1 MAATLEAALAYVK
14 AGLSV
19 LPVRADGSKTPA
31 ISRWKEYQQ
40 RLPTE
45 PELEGWF
52 GKKHLGIGV
61 ICGKISSGLELID
74 FDAEAETIY
83 PAWVELVE
91 AEVTGL
97 VNRLCVVK
105 TPKGYHV
112 RYRCA
117 TPIPGNTKLAMT
129 AGKPVEVLI
138 ETRGEGG
145 YGIAPGSPIECHDSR
160 IPYEHR
166 SGPKL
171 SQVETITP
179 DEREILIRCA
189 RSFDRSVEAEP
200 RHVNG
205 DQAQGVS
212 PGDDYS
218 TRGPDW
224 SEILGPHGWA
234 CARELGHARYWR
246 RPGKVGAGWSATTG
260 VCTNCKAHDLLCV
273 FSTNAP
279 PFPGPAN
286 GRACSSHT
294 KFSAFA
300 LLNHA
305 GDFRAAAKALA
316 ADGYGD
322 RRPSGGRPEAQSAAV
337 DGSSIILDYLRTK
350 YEPTFRRDSMI
361 YSAKRGR
368 EIRKAEVC
376 GAPGSDLIDT
386 LLTASDFPRYE
397 NGSPKRSAVPT
408 YYRNWA
414 PIAWQDLLDS
424 LPDEQDA
431 PEIAGSAREQF
442 RETVANALLTM
453 QHFQVQHRGPD
464 RTDHAEVQ
472 RRSLIAWCVLWAK
485 PGKWASVRT
494 LRLWCRRDAH
504 GDLHVAMHQ
513 SLFGQ
518 INRTAPWS
526 HRRFV
531 QLCELYEI
539 GTSAPERPGGWR
551 AVELTSEFIADL
563 LAGPIDETVDGTCC
577 SAAMKSGP
585 PTVPST
591 VPSTEP
597 HKGHIE
603 EQ

>member
-19 LPVRADGSKTPA
+19 LPVRANGSKAPA
-31 ISRWKEYQQ
+31 ITHWKEYQH
-40 RLPTE
+40 RLATE
-45 PELEGWF
+45 PELEEWF
-52 GKKHLGIGV
+52 GNGRLAGIGV
-61 ICGKISSGLELID
+61 ICGKISGGLELID

-91 AEVTGL
+91 AEVPG
-97 VNRLCVVK
+97 VFGRLSVVK

-117 TPIPGNTKLAMT
+117 APIPGNTKLAMT
-129 AGKPVEVLI
+129 ADKPVEVLI

-145 YGIAPGSPIECHDSR
+145 YGIAPGSPVECHERR

-189 RSFDRSVEAEP
+189 KSFDRSVEAEP

-224 SEILGPHGWA
+224 SEILGSHGWV
-234 CARELGHARYWR
+234 CVREQGQVRFWR
-246 RPGKVGAGWSATTG
+246 RPGKEGTGWSATTG
-260 VCTNCKAHDLLCV
+260 RCSNSKGHDLLCV

-279 PFPGPAN
+279 SFPGPAN
-286 GRACSSHT
+286 DRACSSHT

-322 RRPSGGRPEAQSAAV
+322 RRPTGQSAAT
-337 DGSSIILDYLRTK
+337 DGPCSGVEIILNYLRTK
-350 YEPTFRRDSMI
+350 YEPKFRRDSMI
-361 YSAKRGR
+361 YSGKYGR

-376 GAPGSDLIDT
+376 GAPGSDLIEA
-386 LLTASDFPRYE
+386 LLTASDFPRTE
-397 NGSPKRSAVPT
+397 NGPKRSAIPAFF
-408 YYRNWA
+408 RNWA
-414 PIAWQDLLDS
+414 PVGWQDLVDS
-424 LPDEQDA
+424 LPEEQDV
-431 PEIAGSAREQF
+431 PEIAASAAEQF
-442 RETVANALLTM
+442 KETVANALLS
-453 QHFQVQHRGPD
+453 VQAVQYQYDAGGERSNI
-464 RTDHAEVQ
+464 Q
-472 RRSLIAWCVLWAK
+472 RRSLISWCEMWAK
-485 PGKWASVRT
+485 NPSSRWGGARGGLK
-494 LRLWCRRDAH
+494 LWCRRDDQGRLRIA
-504 GDLHVAMHQ
+504 LHQ
-513 SLFGQ
+513 RLFAQ
-518 INRTAPWS
+518 IKLQAPCTVY
-526 HRRFV
+526 RFV
-531 QLCELYEI
+531 QLCELYDI
-539 GTSAPERPGGWR
+539 GERSRAGGDR
-551 AVELTSEFIADL
+551 SVELNPHFVQEL
-563 LAGPIDETVDGTCC
+563 LGEPGVDSTVDSRVDG
-577 SAAMKSGP
+577 AFVDVQRKA
-585 PTVPST
+585 PST
-591 VPSTEP
+591 PVSTILSSEP
-597 HKGHIE
+597 VRGT
-603 EQ
+603 